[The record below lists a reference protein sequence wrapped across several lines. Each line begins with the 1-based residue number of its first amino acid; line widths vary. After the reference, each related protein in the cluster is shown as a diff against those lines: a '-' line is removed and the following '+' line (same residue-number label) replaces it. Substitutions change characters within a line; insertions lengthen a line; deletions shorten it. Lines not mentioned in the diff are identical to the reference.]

1 MSAISLSSHLTPR
14 LLALSVCGLVT
25 LGWKPPAPAASV
37 LPAASRTLWPDPTF
51 LPERQCRG
59 QFAAEDLE
67 RLIPRAKLT
76 LWLPGTRRVAI
87 DPARRCITILV
98 ESIGDARLAELLI
111 RGVAVPRRAVFLQLD
126 RPPRST

>member
-1 MSAISLSSHLTPR
+1 MSPTH
-14 LLALSVCGLVT
+14 
-25 LGWKPPAPAASV
+25 
-37 LPAASRTLWPDPTF
+37 WPDPTF

-59 QFAAEDLE
+59 QYAAQELE

-87 DPARRCITILV
+87 DPTRGCINVLV
-98 ESIGDARLAELLI
+98 ESIGDGRLAELVI
-111 RGVAVPRRAVFLQLD
+111 RGVGVPRRAVFLQLD

>member
-1 MSAISLSSHLTPR
+1 MSAMPHSSGMFRR
-14 LLALSVCGLVT
+14 LLALSACCLLA
-25 LGWKPPAPAASV
+25 LGWKSSPPAAAG
-37 LPAASRTLWPDPTF
+37 LPTASSAGWPDPTF
-51 LPERQCRG
+51 LPDRQCRG
-59 QFAAEDLE
+59 HYAAQELE

-98 ESIGDARLAELLI
+98 ESIGDGRLAELVI